1 MIYLC
6 NMYVICT
13 IKQLAFSR
21 HFLNSKVF
29 SVLHTVTTR
38 EQSCRQLLLDIA
50 ASRPCWECVLET
62 KKYPVESWDCRDLK
76 FEEVPSG
83 YVKIAIENDH

>member
-1 MIYLC
+1 MQA
-6 NMYVICT
+6 T
-13 IKQLAFSR
+13 A
-21 HFLNSKVF
+21 
-29 SVLHTVTTR
+29 TR
-38 EQSCRQLLLDIA
+38 YRSIETLLGM
-50 ASRPCWECVLET
+50 CLET